1 MYTNKRLNKNKS
13 VSINITAGV
22 QKLNKIIIMNRVLKE
37 SVHPNY
43 NTNNLNNNKKETNIK
58 NDSGRP
64 CVQPHLL
71 MHHGSRF
78 MRRSIFRACR
88 VNNTCTLKSYL

>member
-43 NTNNLNNNKKETNIK
+43 NTNNLNNNNKKETNIK

-64 CVQPHLL
+64 
-71 MHHGSRF
+71 
-78 MRRSIFRACR
+78 MRTATSADASWIKVYETF
-88 VNNTCTLKSYL
+88 YL